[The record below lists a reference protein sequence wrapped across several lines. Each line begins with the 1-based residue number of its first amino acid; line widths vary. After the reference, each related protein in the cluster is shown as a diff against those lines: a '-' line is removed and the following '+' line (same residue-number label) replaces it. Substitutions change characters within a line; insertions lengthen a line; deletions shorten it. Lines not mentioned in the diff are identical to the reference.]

1 MSLAPTT
8 VAPAAL
14 PCGWRGKM
22 ALLRSP
28 QVRSGLLGGS
38 VIMLAGSAIVS
49 VVNFGYNVF
58 TAHLLGPVEFGHAS
72 LAVTLL
78 MLASAIT
85 LAFQL
90 VCAKFVARQEDLS
103 AKRSVIEQ
111 LRSRAWTLSSAIAVV
126 MVLFSG
132 PITRYLQLPTV
143 WIVNLLA
150 AAILFYVPLGV
161 RRGAFQGMCDFSR
174 LAGNLVAEN
183 AIRFLAAVLLV
194 ALLLARGLEV
204 AMLGAVAAITVS
216 AVAAYFIP
224 RLTPS
229 LRVLAGAPEA
239 VTLHA
244 PVLEGLQASVF
255 FIGQVVINNMD
266 IVLVKHFFA
275 PREAG
280 MYAAVSLI
288 GRVLYVAS
296 WQIVSAMFP
305 IAAKAKAG
313 EESRRFL
320 LVPLLLVSA
329 VTALFIVGAVFF
341 AHPIMDVVFGSSFH
355 GPAEGLLG
363 WYAVSTGFYALSVVL
378 ITYEMSRKIANTAWV
393 QLIFAG
399 LVVAGICAVHSTLL
413 QVVQVQVVV
422 KFLLLIAVAVPFLWN
437 ARSHGRALQEAA

>member
-1 MSLAPTT
+1 MSASTT
-8 VAPAAL
+8 VTPEAL
-14 PCGWRGKM
+14 SSSGWRGKLS
-22 ALLRSP
+22 LLRAP
-28 QVRSGLLGGS
+28 QVQSSLLGGS

-90 VCAKFVARQEDLS
+90 VCAKFIARQEALTAKLSVIHRLRRSAWSLS
-103 AKRSVIEQ
+103 ATI
-111 LRSRAWTLSSAIAVV
+111 TLM

-132 PITRYLQLPTV
+132 PITRYLQLPSV
-143 WIVNLLA
+143 WIINLLA

-161 RRGAFQGMCDFSR
+161 RRGAFQGMCDFPR
-174 LAGNLVAEN
+174 LAGNLVTEN
-183 AIRFLAAVLLV
+183 TIRFLAAVLLV
-194 ALLLARGLEV
+194 LLLLARGAEA
-204 AMLGAVAAITVS
+204 AMLGAVAAITIS
-216 AVAAYFIP
+216 SVAAYYVP
-224 RLTPS
+224 RLTPA
-229 LRVLAGAPEA
+229 LRFLRGVPAA
-239 VTLHA
+239 VDLHA
-244 PVLEGLQASVF
+244 PVREGLQASVF
-255 FIGQVVINNMD
+255 FVGQVVINNMD

-288 GRVLYVAS
+288 GRVLYVAA

-305 IAAKAKAG
+305 IAAKAKEG
-313 EESRRFL
+313 EEPRSFL

-329 VTALFIVGAVFF
+329 LTAVFIVVAVFF
-341 AHPIMDVVFGSSFH
+341 AHPIMDVIFGASFH

-378 ITYEMSRKIANTAWV
+378 ITYEMSRKIANTAWL
-393 QLIFAG
+393 QLIFAA
-399 LVVAGICAVHSTLL
+399 LVVAGIYAAHSSLL
-413 QVVQVQVVV
+413 QVVQVQVLV
-422 KFLLLIAVAVPFLWN
+422 KFLLLVAVAVPFLWSG
-437 ARSHGRALQEAA
+437 RSQGRALQEAA